1 METTQKI
8 ELLSLI
14 INSLDMTLVLTTKE
28 KVQR

>member
-1 METTQKI
+1 MDTTQKI

>member
-14 INSLDMTLVLTTKE
+14 INSLDMTPVLTTKE